1 MEQAQD
7 KERREGRGRLSTIDM
22 LPEEADEHIAWANLQ
37 LRERAMPQTEIL
49 REFNARLADHG
60 IKPISKGS
68 FSRYSV
74 RVAIE
79 TRRMEA
85 SRQITDAVLSRM
97 APGDRADSTLAAVE
111 LLKFRIM
118 SLVMDE
124 DTPDPKFLGAAALA
138 LSRLSSTSLREAEG
152 QRLDRKDQVET
163 EERQRAAEAEQATR
177 DAANAAVTIAR
188 EAGLSADR
196 IAAIKRGVLGLS
208 A

>member
-1 MEQAQD
+1 MIAVALAFLRRNWKPLVIAAAIGFLAMSNWMLRAELATRTAELTAEQLNHLATVANH
-7 KERREGRGRLSTIDM
+7 KAATA
-22 LPEEADEHIAWANLQ
+22 EA
-37 LRERAMPQTEIL
+37 
-49 REFNARLADHG
+49 
-60 IKPISKGS
+60 
-68 FSRYSV
+68 